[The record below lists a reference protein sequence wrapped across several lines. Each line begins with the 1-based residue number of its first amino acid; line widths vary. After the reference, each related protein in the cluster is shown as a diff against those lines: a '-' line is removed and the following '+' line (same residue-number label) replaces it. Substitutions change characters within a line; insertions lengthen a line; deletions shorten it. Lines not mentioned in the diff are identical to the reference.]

1 MNKEPGVDDNRSTT
15 PALTDEDD
23 EAMVLLREALVQL
36 HLLVRGG
43 QAGAA
48 GGAGGAGLAPPPAGR
63 PPPQTETPAVTSWS
77 QKQELSCPS
86 ALLCDWPRLVWACLT
101 QVDPL
106 CDVTV
111 VHV

>member
-1 MNKEPGVDDNRSTT
+1 MLSTRRSAA

-23 EAMVLLREALVQL
+23 EPMVLLREALVQL

-43 QAGAA
+43 QASAA
-48 GGAGGAGLAPPPAGR
+48 GGAGGAGLAPPPTGR
-63 PPPQTETPAVTSWS
+63 PPPQTETPPVTSWS